1 MLSEV
6 VSLSLSTVARCI
18 AAVVVAAPLLA
29 LGLFRAF
36 PGWDAAVVA
45 YEPHFWVVGGTSLA
59 ALLACI
65 VIVASARSLRETR
78 LLFLALAFVSIAGI
92 FSVHGLMTPGMLA
105 DEFYASVPV
114 SAWLSVMAGAIFV
127 ALSALEM
134 PSAVDRAIR
143 RLGGIIFAW
152 AVIGIAVY
160 ITLSIEVDEWLN
172 AVPTSDRTVQYA
184 FAATATLL
192 FAFGVYRYAQAYLFA
207 RLPSQAAMVVALTL
221 LCQVPPILLWG
232 PVWHVSWWVYHAT
245 YAVAFAVLFAG
256 WMIETRRAGSLRA
269 IADALSMRDALAQLN
284 RGLHAHVLELV
295 DAIEAKDVST
305 LGHVTRVSAYALG
318 IGKRMGLPASELRSL
333 VLAAQ
338 MHDVGKI
345 GVPDAIL
352 RKPGKLDEAE
362 FAEVK
367 RHAPRGG
374 RIALGV
380 PALRELAPVI
390 RAHHERLNGQGYPDG
405 LAGDAIP
412 LHARIIAVA
421 DTYDA
426 LTSDRPY
433 RPALTHEGAI
443 AEITRVSGSELD
455 PRCVEAFL
463 ASIGDAQG
471 QAA

>member
-1 MLSEV
+1 M
-6 VSLSLSTVARCI
+6 ARSI
-18 AAVVVAAPLLA
+18 SALARYLAAVAVAAPLL
-29 LGLFRAF
+29 LFGLFRAF
-36 PGWDAAVVA
+36 PGWDAAIVA
-45 YEPHFWVVGGTSLA
+45 NDEHFWIVGGTSLA
-59 ALLACI
+59 ALLACT
-65 VIVASARSLRETR
+65 VVVASARSLRETR

-92 FSVHGLMTPGMLA
+92 FSVHGLMTPGMIA

-134 PSAVDRAIR
+134 PRAIDRAIR
-143 RLGGIIFAW
+143 QFGAVIFAW
-152 AVIGIAVY
+152 AVIGIATY
-160 ITLSIEVDEWLN
+160 IVLSIEVNEWLN
-172 AVPTSDRTVQYA
+172 GVPTDEREVQYA
-184 FAATATLL
+184 FTAAAMLL
-192 FAFGVYRYAQAYLFA
+192 FAFAIYRYAQAYLFA
-207 RLPSQAAMVVALTL
+207 RLPSQAAMVVALAL
-221 LCQVPPILLWG
+221 LFQVPPILLWG

-245 YAVAFAVLFAG
+245 YAAAFAVLFAG
-256 WMIETRRAGSLRA
+256 WAIEARRAGSLRV

-284 RGLHAHVLELV
+284 RGLHTHVLELV

-318 IGKRMGLPASELRSL
+318 IGKQMGLPAHELRSL

-345 GVPDAIL
+345 GTPDAIL
-352 RKPGKLDEAE
+352 RKPGRLDEAE

-380 PALRELAPVI
+380 PALRQVAPVI
-390 RAHHERLNGQGYPDG
+390 RAHHERMQGQGYPDG
-405 LAGDAIP
+405 LAGDEIP

-433 RPALTHEGAI
+433 RHALTHDDAI
-443 AEITRVSGSELD
+443 AEVRRVTGAEFD
-455 PRCVEAFL
+455 PRCVAAFL
-463 ASIGDAQG
+463 ASIGEAEG
-471 QAA
+471 RAA